1 MSDASSARPSPS
13 AGSGPASGRAG
24 TRGPWRRYVA
34 IGDSFTE
41 GMCDPDPDVADE
53 FIGWADRL
61 AVMLARVAGSRGED
75 FGYAN
80 LAIRGRLLDDVV
92 ERQLPLA
99 LDLRPDLISIVGG
112 ANDIMRPRVDLTQI
126 AARLERAVVTA
137 REAGADVLLA
147 TPTDPAGAPI
157 IGRLRPRHAIHT
169 ANVWTI
175 ARRYGAHVIDQW
187 GFRALQ
193 DWRMWA
199 QDRIHMTRE
208 GHERVAMAAYAAL
221 GLTPDDLAAR
231 EWETPLPPRDA
242 PSRAQWARENREWAR
257 EFLGPWIGRRL
268 RGRSSGD
275 ARQAKRPELTPID
288 LAD

>member
-1 MSDASSARPSPS
+1 MTDTSQR
-13 AGSGPASGRAG
+13 
-24 TRGPWRRYVA
+24 TWRTYVA

-41 GMCDPDPDVADE
+41 GMSDPDPLADDE
-53 FIGWADRL
+53 YIGWADRL
-61 AVMLARVAGSRGED
+61 AVLLAKVAQARGEG

-92 ERQLPLA
+92 DRQLPLA
-99 LDLRPDLISIVGG
+99 LELRPDLISIVGG
-112 ANDIMRPRVDLTQI
+112 ANDIMRPRVDLTAL
-126 AARLERAVVTA
+126 AARLERAVVSA

-157 IGRLRPRHAIHT
+157 IDRLRGRHAIHT

-175 ARRYGAHVIDQW
+175 ARRHGCHVIDQW
-187 GFRALQ
+187 GFTALQ

-208 GHERVAMAAYAAL
+208 GHERVAMAAFAAL
-221 GLTPDDLAAR
+221 GLDPRDLRSQAAPGRGEDPQPPADRPWEIPLPAR
-231 EWETPLPPRDA
+231 EA
-242 PSRAQWARENREWAR
+242 PSRAEWARQNREWAV

-275 ARQAKRPELTPID
+275 ARHAKRPELTPVD
-288 LAD
+288 LTD